1 MEKRYYYKCGN
12 SLLNVKSPVD
22 NPDYIEITEQ
32 EFNELSKPKE
42 PTAEQKAL
50 QEKRKLHDE
59 KEALLTKY
67 KHDVEQ
73 VDLFGMQRD
82 DYAEKKA
89 LCAQLVRE
97 LKELEQELREL
108 EERLNGN

>member
-1 MEKRYYYKCGN
+1 MEKRYYYKTIDSK
-12 SLLNVKSPVD
+12 SLLNLKAPLVNEPNV
-22 NPDYIEITEQ
+22 IEITEQ

-50 QEKRKLHDE
+50 HEKRKLHDE
-59 KEALLTKY
+59 KKVLLNKY
-67 KHDVEQ
+67 REDVEQ

-82 DYAEKKA
+82 DYEEKKV

-97 LKELEQELREL
+97 LRKLEKEMKEL
-108 EERLNGN
+108 GYD